1 MEKNGIYDDFLTK
14 LPKLCLQHGLLHCLN
29 IIGYHRYA
37 LPAIL
42 GNELHN
48 RAANNHA
55 IRQFCHLLCLLGG
68 GDAKPNGA
76 GHITRPLCQCN
87 NLGEVLFVSE
97 SGIKTPE
104 DIQKLYDNGTN
115 AVLIKEDEAYI
126 AALREKIHV
135 PIIQAFKVSCPED
148 VANAQQSSADYILLD
163 NGSGGTGKTF
173 DWSHLRDITRPY
185 ILAGGLGP
193 DNLGLA
199 VSQLVPWGV
208 DLSSGVE
215 TDGFK
220 DNNKVLAA
228 VQAVRATL

>member
-1 MEKNGIYDDFLTK
+1 MTK
-14 LPKLCLQHGLLHCLN
+14 IKICGLSRPCD
-29 IIGYHRYA
+29 IEYVS
-37 LPAIL
+37 
-42 GNELHN
+42 E
-48 RAANNHA
+48 
-55 IRQFCHLLCLLGG
+55 
-68 GDAKPNGA
+68 AKPDFCGFIINVPKSKRNVSPD
-76 GHITRPLCQCN
+76 TVRQLVK
-87 NLGEVLFVSE
+87 NLSPDVKPVGVFVNAPMDE
-97 SGIKTPE
+97 IAALTE
-104 DIQKLYDNGTN
+104 DGTL
-115 AVLIKEDEAYI
+115 AYVQLHGKEDEAYI
-126 AALREKIHV
+126 AALRERIHV

-148 VANAQQSSADYILLD
+148 VAHAQQSSADYILLD

-199 VSQLVPWGV
+199 VSQLAPWGV

>member
-1 MEKNGIYDDFLTK
+1 MTK
-14 LPKLCLQHGLLHCLN
+14 IKICGLSRPCD
-29 IIGYHRYA
+29 IEYVS
-37 LPAIL
+37 
-42 GNELHN
+42 E
-48 RAANNHA
+48 
-55 IRQFCHLLCLLGG
+55 
-68 GDAKPNGA
+68 AKPDFCGFIINVPKSKRNVSPD
-76 GHITRPLCQCN
+76 TVRQLVK
-87 NLGEVLFVSE
+87 NLSPDVKPVGVFVNAPMDE
-97 SGIKTPE
+97 IAALTE
-104 DIQKLYDNGTN
+104 DGTL
-115 AVLIKEDEAYI
+115 AYVQLHGKEDEAYI

-148 VANAQQSSADYILLD
+148 VAHAQQSSADFILLD

-199 VSQLVPWGV
+199 VSQLAPWGV

-220 DNNKVLAA
+220 DKNKVLAA
-228 VQAVRATL
+228 VQAVRTTL

>member
-1 MEKNGIYDDFLTK
+1 MTK
-14 LPKLCLQHGLLHCLN
+14 IKICGLSRPCD
-29 IIGYHRYA
+29 IEYV
-37 LPAIL
+37 
-42 GNELHN
+42 NE
-48 RAANNHA
+48 
-55 IRQFCHLLCLLGG
+55 
-68 GDAKPNGA
+68 AKPDFCGFIINVPKSKRNVSPD
-76 GHITRPLCQCN
+76 TVRQLVK
-87 NLGEVLFVSE
+87 NLSPDVKPVGVFVN
-97 SGIKTPE
+97 TPMDEIAALTE
-104 DIQKLYDNGTN
+104 DGTL
-115 AVLIKEDEAYI
+115 AYVQLHGKEDEAYI

-148 VANAQQSSADYILLD
+148 VAHAQKSSADYILLD

-199 VSQLVPWGV
+199 VSQLAPWGV

-220 DNNKVLAA
+220 DKNKVLAA

>member
-1 MEKNGIYDDFLTK
+1 MTK
-14 LPKLCLQHGLLHCLN
+14 IKICGLSRPCD
-29 IIGYHRYA
+29 IEYV
-37 LPAIL
+37 
-42 GNELHN
+42 NE
-48 RAANNHA
+48 
-55 IRQFCHLLCLLGG
+55 
-68 GDAKPNGA
+68 AKPDFCGFIINVPKSKRNVSPD
-76 GHITRPLCQCN
+76 TVRQLVK
-87 NLGEVLFVSE
+87 NLSPDVKPVGVFVNAPMDE
-97 SGIKTPE
+97 IAALTE
-104 DIQKLYDNGTN
+104 DGTL
-115 AVLIKEDEAYI
+115 AYVQLHGKEDEAYI

>member
-1 MEKNGIYDDFLTK
+1 MTK
-14 LPKLCLQHGLLHCLN
+14 IKICGLSRPCD
-29 IIGYHRYA
+29 IEYVS
-37 LPAIL
+37 
-42 GNELHN
+42 E
-48 RAANNHA
+48 
-55 IRQFCHLLCLLGG
+55 
-68 GDAKPNGA
+68 AKPDFCGFIINVPKSKRNVSPD
-76 GHITRPLCQCN
+76 TVRQLVK
-87 NLGEVLFVSE
+87 NLSPDVKPVGVFVNAPMDE
-97 SGIKTPE
+97 IAALTE
-104 DIQKLYDNGTN
+104 DGTL
-115 AVLIKEDEAYI
+115 AYVQLHGKEDEAYI

-135 PIIQAFKVSCPED
+135 PIIQAFKVSCPKD
-148 VANAQQSSADYILLD
+148 VAHAQQSSADYILLD

-199 VSQLVPWGV
+199 VSQLAPWGV

>member
-1 MEKNGIYDDFLTK
+1 MTK
-14 LPKLCLQHGLLHCLN
+14 IKICGLSRPCD
-29 IIGYHRYA
+29 IEYV
-37 LPAIL
+37 
-42 GNELHN
+42 NE
-48 RAANNHA
+48 
-55 IRQFCHLLCLLGG
+55 
-68 GDAKPNGA
+68 AKPDFCGFIINVPKSKRNVSPD
-76 GHITRPLCQCN
+76 TVRQLVK
-87 NLGEVLFVSE
+87 NLSPDVKPVGVFVNAPMDE
-97 SGIKTPE
+97 IAALTE
-104 DIQKLYDNGTN
+104 DGTL
-115 AVLIKEDEAYI
+115 AYVQLHGKEDEAYI

-199 VSQLVPWGV
+199 VSQLAPWGV

-220 DNNKVLAA
+220 DKNKVLAA

>member
-1 MEKNGIYDDFLTK
+1 MTK
-14 LPKLCLQHGLLHCLN
+14 IKICGLSRPCD
-29 IIGYHRYA
+29 IEYVS
-37 LPAIL
+37 
-42 GNELHN
+42 E
-48 RAANNHA
+48 
-55 IRQFCHLLCLLGG
+55 
-68 GDAKPNGA
+68 AKPDFCGFIINVPKSKRNVSPD
-76 GHITRPLCQCN
+76 TVRQLVK
-87 NLGEVLFVSE
+87 NLSSDVKPVGVFVNAPMDE
-97 SGIKTPE
+97 IAALTE
-104 DIQKLYDNGTN
+104 DGTL
-115 AVLIKEDEAYI
+115 AYVQLHGKEDEAYI

-135 PIIQAFKVSCPED
+135 PIIQAFKVTCPED
-148 VANAQQSSADYILLD
+148 VAHAQQSSADYILLD

-199 VSQLVPWGV
+199 VSQLAPWGV

-220 DNNKVLAA
+220 DKNKVLAA

>member
-1 MEKNGIYDDFLTK
+1 MTK
-14 LPKLCLQHGLLHCLN
+14 IKICGLSRLCD
-29 IIGYHRYA
+29 IEYV
-37 LPAIL
+37 
-42 GNELHN
+42 NE
-48 RAANNHA
+48 
-55 IRQFCHLLCLLGG
+55 
-68 GDAKPNGA
+68 AKPDFCGFIINVPKSKRNVSPD
-76 GHITRPLCQCN
+76 TVRQLVK
-87 NLGEVLFVSE
+87 NLSPDVKPVGVFVNAPMDE
-97 SGIKTPE
+97 IAALTE
-104 DIQKLYDNGTN
+104 DGTL
-115 AVLIKEDEAYI
+115 AYVQLHGKEDEAYI

-148 VANAQQSSADYILLD
+148 VAHAQQSSADYILLD

-199 VSQLVPWGV
+199 VSQLAPWGV

-215 TDGFK
+215 TNGFK
-220 DNNKVLAA
+220 DKNKVLAA

>member
-1 MEKNGIYDDFLTK
+1 MTK
-14 LPKLCLQHGLLHCLN
+14 IKICGLSRPCD
-29 IIGYHRYA
+29 IEYVS
-37 LPAIL
+37 
-42 GNELHN
+42 E
-48 RAANNHA
+48 
-55 IRQFCHLLCLLGG
+55 
-68 GDAKPNGA
+68 AKPDFCGFIINVPKSKRNVSPD
-76 GHITRPLCQCN
+76 TVRQLVK
-87 NLGEVLFVSE
+87 NLSSDVKPVGVFVNAPMDE
-97 SGIKTPE
+97 IAALTE
-104 DIQKLYDNGTN
+104 DGTL
-115 AVLIKEDEAYI
+115 AYVQLHGKEDEAYI

-148 VANAQQSSADYILLD
+148 VAHAQQSSADYILLD

-199 VSQLVPWGV
+199 VSQLAPWGV

-220 DNNKVLAA
+220 DKNKVLAA

>member
-1 MEKNGIYDDFLTK
+1 MTK
-14 LPKLCLQHGLLHCLN
+14 IKICGLSRPCD
-29 IIGYHRYA
+29 IEYV
-37 LPAIL
+37 
-42 GNELHN
+42 NE
-48 RAANNHA
+48 
-55 IRQFCHLLCLLGG
+55 
-68 GDAKPNGA
+68 AKPDFCGFIINVPKSKRNVSPD
-76 GHITRPLCQCN
+76 TVRQLVK
-87 NLGEVLFVSE
+87 NLSSDVKPVGVFVNAPMDE
-97 SGIKTPE
+97 IAALTE
-104 DIQKLYDNGTN
+104 DGTL
-115 AVLIKEDEAYI
+115 AYVQLHGKEDKAYI

-148 VANAQQSSADYILLD
+148 VAHAQQSSADYILLD

-173 DWSHLRDITRPY
+173 DWSHLREITRPY

-199 VSQLVPWGV
+199 VSQLAPWGV

-220 DNNKVLAA
+220 DKNKVLAA